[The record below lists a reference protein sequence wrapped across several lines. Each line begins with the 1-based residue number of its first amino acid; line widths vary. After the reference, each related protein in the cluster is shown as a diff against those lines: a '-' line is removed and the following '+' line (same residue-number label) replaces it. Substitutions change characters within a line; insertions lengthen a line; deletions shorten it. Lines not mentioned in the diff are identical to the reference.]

1 MRLRRPLLL
10 DTRKNPCC
18 MCIQEQAVKTDNLFL
33 LGVCLISVRVDAV
46 DLDDW
51 RALREIS
58 SDNDLWTDSMSSA
71 IVLLSRIF

>member
-1 MRLRRPLLL
+1 M
-10 DTRKNPCC
+10 
-18 MCIQEQAVKTDNLFL
+18 KTDNLFL

-71 IVLLSRIF
+71 IALLSRIF